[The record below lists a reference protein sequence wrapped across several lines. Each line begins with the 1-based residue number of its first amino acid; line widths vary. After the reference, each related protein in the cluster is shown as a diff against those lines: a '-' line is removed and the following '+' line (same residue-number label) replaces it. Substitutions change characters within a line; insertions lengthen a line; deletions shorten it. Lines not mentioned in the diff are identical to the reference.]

1 MDSVFD
7 LKNKAVITGRDIDD
21 ASRAGASEAV
31 IRRGAVLTTTA
42 RDAIARSGLRVTS
55 AEGDTSVGGPVAGFE
70 AERVFNSAEARLIK
84 EEMMAVGRK
93 LWERGYVDGNG
104 GNISYRISDRFVLC
118 SPTLLSKG
126 DIKPEDI
133 CMVDMAG
140 NQVAGK
146 RKATSEIK
154 VHIEIFKAQ
163 PKAKSCVHAHPIHAT
178 AYSIVGKIPPAYI
191 IPEAELFIGIVAFA
205 NYETPGTKEIAEKV
219 VPLCREHN
227 TILLANHGI
236 ICWSDSVTHAEW
248 LVEVL
253 DNYCATLILASQLG
267 APITRITAEQ
277 SRELM
282 DIKKKLDLP
291 DPRFSGR
298 EAALSD
304 VPENSTSIIVD
315 PTSPAPEVPRDT
327 DIESVIQEITNKVMK
342 ALEKRG

>member
-31 IRRGAVLTTTA
+31 VRRGAVLTTTA
-42 RDAIARSGLRVTS
+42 REAVARSGIRLTTVD
-55 AEGDTSVGGPVAGFE
+55 GDAAGAGPVAGYE
-70 AERVFNSAEARLIK
+70 AERVFNSPEARLVK
-84 EEMMAVGRK
+84 EEIMAVGRK

-104 GNISYRISDRFVLC
+104 GNISFRISDRFVLC

-146 RKATSEIK
+146 RKATSEVK
-154 VHIEIFKAQ
+154 VHLAIFKAQ

-178 AYSIVGKIPPAYI
+178 AYSIVGKVPPAYI

-205 NYETPGTKEIAEKV
+205 GYETPGTKEIAEQV
-219 VPLCREHN
+219 VPLCKDHN
-227 TILLANHGI
+227 TILMANHGI

-304 VPENSTSIIVD
+304 VPENSTSIIVEPSQPSAD
-315 PTSPAPEVPRDT
+315 STRDS
-327 DIESVIQEITNKVMK
+327 DIDSVVKEITDKVMK
-342 ALEKRG
+342 ALENRG

>member
-21 ASRAGASEAV
+21 ASRAGAGEAV
-31 IRRGAVLTTTA
+31 VRRGAVLTTTA
-42 RDAIARSGLRVTS
+42 RDAIARSGIRVTT
-55 AEGDTSVGGPVAGFE
+55 AEADYSVGGPVAGFE
-70 AERVFNSAEARLIK
+70 AERVFNSPEARVVK
-84 EEMMAVGRK
+84 EEMMVVGRK
-93 LWERGYVDGNG
+93 LWQRGYVDGNG
-104 GNISYRISDRFVLC
+104 GNISFRLNERFVLC

-126 DIKPEDI
+126 DIKLEDI

-163 PKAKSCVHAHPIHAT
+163 PKARSCVHAHPVHAT

-205 NYETPGTKEIAEKV
+205 NYETPGTQEIAEKV

-298 EAALSD
+298 EAALCD
-304 VPENSTSIIVD
+304 VPESSTSIIVE
-315 PTSPAPEVPRDT
+315 PSAPPADVPRASDV
-327 DIESVIQEITNKVMK
+327 EAVVKEITDKVMK
-342 ALEKRG
+342 ALENRG